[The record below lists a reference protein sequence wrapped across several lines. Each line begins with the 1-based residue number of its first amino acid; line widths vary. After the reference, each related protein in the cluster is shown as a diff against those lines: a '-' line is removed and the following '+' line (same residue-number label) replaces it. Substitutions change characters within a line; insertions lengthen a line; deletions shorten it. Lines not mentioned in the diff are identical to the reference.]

1 MNFEVFNTEQEA
13 SARETELKSQ
23 GAFVIMAFNGHVWTI
38 KWRER

>member
-13 SARETELKSQ
+13 RAREKELIGL
-23 GAFVIMAFNGHVWTI
+23 GAFVIMDFNGHVWTI